1 MHVHVHVKRRTR
13 GGEGKKSGQVYVR
26 GIGTCTC
33 LSFERKI
40 PTVAIN
46 SAICVLHI
54 VGFRHAH
61 VRVWSRGT
69 QAERRQWYNI
79 FPTGVGR
86 NSPDAGALDKP
97 ENVAGP
103 MTRSRRPIWS
113 LKVVSMPSRAH
124 IRPFSSSMDSLCA
137 LLSADS
143 QLLPLLLPPLLL
155 LLEFFRWIRLIS
167 SGLSLRK

>member
-1 MHVHVHVKRRTR
+1 VEEK
-13 GGEGKKSGQVYVR
+13 
-26 GIGTCTC
+26 
-33 LSFERKI
+33 L
-40 PTVAIN
+40 
-46 SAICVLHI
+46 
-54 VGFRHAH
+54 
-61 VRVWSRGT
+61 
-69 QAERRQWYNI
+69 
-79 FPTGVGR
+79 

-124 IRPFSSSMDSLCA
+124 IRPCSISMDSLCA

-143 QLLPLLLPPLLL
+143 PLLQQLLPPLLL
-155 LLEFFRWIRLIS
+155 LLELFRLIRLIS